1 MTAGVPLKLKDSDHP
16 VELQKFDTTGGG
28 SSDQNYLAYQA
39 SLYLA
44 DQDSSNTGRIAT
56 EYLGSVDSGET
67 SVEYNTRIVGTYVN
81 TFFDSAVGTSAGT
94 GGLYTVST
102 TGTTLLQHGHYEFND
117 DSDVRRLIYL
127 DSDASIGYT
136 QTDGGVDTVI
146 PQLKIK
152 EMDSDTE
159 NRLVDRINSYIYT
172 NDYPGTY
179 KLSSSNSITD
189 YSVEKQIFTD
199 TRTDNTTVPYFLH
212 KRTTI
217 TAPTVVRPFA
227 IKRSNGDSGDYQGLQ
242 EMTDRQIQ
250 QSLGCASKNRTAT
263 QDGGVGSYALLS
275 SAQGTP
281 ASTGKSGTWVSKGTA
296 TDTRQVIEDATYTR
310 SRSSTYLIQRNSTY
324 SQTYSRDRASTFTQ
338 DFIGNYSR
346 NFQDTYTKTRTSVY
360 SPGFVGDF
368 TGNYTRERDQNFTR
382 TSTRTSTY
390 TRDRNAERDTNFSRT
405 QLYAGNF
412 ARNFIGD
419 YVGTA
424 TVSINAGQKPT
435 ALDGFV
441 SGTHTG
447 VVDAD
452 VYRRYTLPNG
462 SIARVYYK
470 FFVGWYTPSSNIL
483 WCSSIGILTT
493 DSANGT
499 VQSWNGLYADSV
511 AAMAGPVAQ
520 MFAGDAGSAAW
531 SAGGFTQSSWAAN
544 IAHSSLVNS
553 GSAVS
558 KNLGSQTDSKDYL
571 GNYSRGFARNFSRTA
586 DYTGDFHGDFQGNY
600 SRTLY
605 FKGNYTGD
613 FTGNYTRQS
622 SRTREDSFARNFA
635 GDFQG
640 NYLRTST
647 RNFTRER
654 NTQFQRTREST
665 YAGDFTGNYA
675 RDYHGDFTGDY
686 TGTAVVTLEYDEAVT
701 SLSSGTTSHPRNF
714 SGLTP
719 TQYSGGIIGQ
729 GPNGAYVSAGYR
741 TGYVDSGQRL
751 MRFYLV
757 VYFNDL
763 GTYYPGGQ
771 PQFWSFIYMAENS
784 NSGAVSSNWV
794 AEGANHGGF
803 SGAIDTAWANL
814 QSTTGYGFTSGGNYA
829 YWTDRQTQTI
839 GSGTAD
845 YTRDSNRQSNRDSQ
859 LDSNRTSTREFEG
872 NYTGDFTGNY
882 SRNFTGNYLRDSNR
896 TRTSSY
902 IGAQEFAR
910 DFSGNFV
917 GNYARGFTRTSS
929 RTIGANYIGNYT
941 GNYQRSFLGNYA
953 RTFAGNYVGTEIGSS
968 NTNIETYTLYVRTA

>member
-16 VELQKFDTTGGG
+16 VELQKFDTTGGV

-44 DQDSSNTGRIAT
+44 DQDSNNTGRIAT
-56 EYLGSVDSGET
+56 EYLGSSDSGET
-67 SVEYNTRIVGTYVN
+67 TGFDYNTRNVGTYVN

-102 TGTTLLQHGHYEFND
+102 IGTTLLQHGHYEFND

-159 NRLVDRINSYIYT
+159 DRLVDRINSYIYT

-179 KLSSSNSITD
+179 KLSSSSSITD

-310 SRSSTYLIQRNSTY
+310 SRTSTYLSQRNSTY
-324 SQTYSRDRASTFTQ
+324 SKAYSRDRASTFTQ

-405 QLYAGNF
+405 QLYTGNF
-412 ARNFIGD
+412 ARNFVGD

-424 TVSINAGQKPT
+424 TVSINAGQNAT
-435 ALDGFV
+435 GIGGFV
-441 SGTHTG
+441 SGTHTASAL
-447 VVDAD
+447 AD
-452 VYRRYTLPNG
+452 YDIYHRYTLPNG
-462 SIARVYYK
+462 SIARVYYR
-470 FFVGWYTPSSNIL
+470 FIVDWFPPGSNIL
-483 WCSSIGILTT
+483 YCGANGILTT
-493 DSANGT
+493 DSNQGTTQSYNGY
-499 VQSWNGLYADSV
+499 YADSITQ
-511 AAMAGPVAQ
+511 AQGPVAQ
-520 MFAGDAGSAAW
+520 IFAGDAGSAAW
-531 SAGGFTQSSWAAN
+531 SAGGFTRAVRCIG
-544 IAHSSLVNS
+544 IAHSTLIS
-553 GSAVS
+553 GSGAQVS
-558 KNLGSQTDSKDYL
+558 KNLGSQANSKDFL
-571 GNYSRGFARNFSRTA
+571 GNYSGAFSRNFSRTVN
-586 DYTGDFHGDFQGNY
+586 YTGDFHGDFQGNY

-686 TGTAVVTLEYDEAVT
+686 TGTAVVTLSVSEAVT
-701 SLSSGTTSHPRNF
+701 GLSSDTTGHSRNF
-714 SGLTP
+714 TTGWSSSRIQGNYTSG
-719 TQYSGGIIGQ
+719 
-729 GPNGAYVSAGYR
+729 GYR
-741 TGYVDSGQRL
+741 TGYVDGGQRL
-751 MRFYLV
+751 MRFYQVLV
-757 VYFNDL
+757 YNDV
-763 GTYYPGGQ
+763 GTYS
-771 PQFWSFIYMAENS
+771 PQGTPFFWAYLYMAENS
-784 NSGAVSSNWV
+784 DNGAIGSDWV
-794 AEGANHGGF
+794 AQGANHGGWGAAITF
-803 SGAIDTAWANL
+803 AWNKLQQSGQTYYR
-814 QSTTGYGFTSGGNYA
+814 QS
-829 YWTDRQTQTI
+829 QTI

-859 LDSNRTSTREFEG
+859 LDSNRTSTKEFEG

-902 IGAQEFAR
+902 IGANEFAR
-910 DFSGNFV
+910 DFSGDFV